1 MFHFACASLKKNNFE
16 GTRKMK
22 DKGFICL
29 SNAKAECKISLW
41 GGNLLSYR
49 PKNEEHDIFWLG
61 DLNKFDN
68 VQAIRGGIPVCWP
81 RFAEEALNNHLPRHG
96 FARLSTW
103 TLQNVN
109 VDENTIEAELS
120 LTPDIKYNLNM
131 SARLLIKITDKL
143 EYALE
148 TTNLSDKEFIFSEAL
163 HAYFNVSCVDD
174 VAIQGLSGHQYK
186 NSLDGKLYTLDKDL
200 KINGEFD
207 SIFLNQVEP
216 IKIVDK
222 NYNREIV
229 MEKQGSK
236 TTVVWNPAKDLAEMS
251 QKQYKTF
258 VCVEPSNVGDYCVKL
273 APHAKHT
280 ISVGIKVQKLK

>member
-1 MFHFACASLKKNNFE
+1 
-16 GTRKMK
+16 MK

-49 PKNEEHDIFWLG
+49 PKNEEHDVFWLG

-81 RFAEEALNNHLPRHG
+81 RFAEEALNNLLPRHG

-103 TLQNVN
+103 SLQNVN
-109 VDENTIEAELS
+109 VDEDKIEAEIF
-120 LTPDIKYNLNM
+120 LTPDAKYNLNL
-131 SARLLIKITDKL
+131 AVRLLIKITDKL

-148 TTNLSDKEFIFSEAL
+148 TTNLSDDEFIFSEAL
-163 HAYFNVSCVDD
+163 HAYFNVSSVND
-174 VAIQGLSGHQYK
+174 VLMKGLSGHQYK
-186 NSLDGKLYTLDKDL
+186 NSLDGKIYTLDKDL
-200 KINGEFD
+200 QIKGEFD

-216 IKIVDK
+216 VKIVDK
-222 NYNREIV
+222 AYNREIV

-236 TTVVWNPAKDLAEMS
+236 TTVVWNPGKDLAEMS
-251 QKQYKTF
+251 SGQYKNF
-258 VCVEPSNVGDYCVKL
+258 VCVEPANQGASFVRLN
-273 APHAKHT
+273 PHEKHR
-280 ISVGIKVQKLK
+280 IAMKVRLQK

>member
-1 MFHFACASLKKNNFE
+1 MFCGGYASLRKNNFE

-49 PKNEEHDIFWLG
+49 PKNEEHDVFWLG

-103 TLQNVN
+103 SLQNVN
-109 VDENTIEAELS
+109 VDEEKIEAELS
-120 LTPDIKYNLNM
+120 LTPDAKYNLNM

-148 TTNLSDKEFIFSEAL
+148 TTNLSDEEFTFSEAL
-163 HAYFNVSCVDD
+163 HAYFNVSSVND
-174 VAIQGLSGHQYK
+174 IEIKGLSGHQYK
-186 NSLDGKLYTLDKDL
+186 NSLDGKIYTLDKDL
-200 KINGEFD
+200 QIKGEFD

-216 IKIVDK
+216 VKIIDK
-222 NYNREIV
+222 AYNREIV
-229 MEKQGSK
+229 MEKKGSK

-251 QKQYKTF
+251 PEQYKTF

-280 ISVGIKVQKLK
+280 ISATINVQRLR